1 MATRVLV
8 VDDTLLNVKL
18 LEAMLKAQNYEVACA
33 FNGSDALARID
44 ERKPDIV
51 LLDVMMPGMDGYEVC
66 RQIRKNPKTAD
77 LPVIMVTALDK
88 STDRDAGLAAGADDF
103 LVKPVDD
110 KVLFARMLTLGPRKA
125 TAA

>member
-33 FNGSDALARID
+33 FNGSDALARIE

-66 RQIRKNPKTAD
+66 RQIRKNPKTAS

-88 STDRDAGLAAGADDF
+88 STDRDAGLAAGADDY

-110 KVLFARMLTLGPRKA
+110 KLLFARLRTLGLRKA